1 MAMLACSSGPAQPC
15 ILRLCRGCTVA
26 QQCSF
31 LSAAALLPPLAACR
45 AQLAAP
51 GPLVQIRFYYSFTSR
66 DNLYIVMEYLNGG
79 DCFSLL
85 RNMGA
90 LEEEVARLY
99 VAEAVLALE
108 YCHTQVGE
116 GWGMSGAAVVHC
128 TVQACT
134 CLNRSR
140 WVRAAG
146 AAVAGERCH
155 AQGGGLKL

>member
-1 MAMLACSSGPAQPC
+1 MVPWVHTCPA
-15 ILRLCRGCTVA
+15 V
-26 QQCSF
+26 
-31 LSAAALLPPLAACR
+31 LLPSRCSLLLPLAACHCR
-45 AQLAAP
+45 AQPAAVAP
-51 GPLVQIRFYYSFTSR
+51 TVQVRFYYSFTSR

-116 GWGMSGAAVVHC
+116 GWALSGAAVVHC
-128 TVQACT
+128 RVQP
-134 CLNRSR
+134 CLLPSQCQMQRR
-140 WVRAAG
+140 HTQAWG
-146 AAVAGERCH
+146 WI
-155 AQGGGLKL
+155 